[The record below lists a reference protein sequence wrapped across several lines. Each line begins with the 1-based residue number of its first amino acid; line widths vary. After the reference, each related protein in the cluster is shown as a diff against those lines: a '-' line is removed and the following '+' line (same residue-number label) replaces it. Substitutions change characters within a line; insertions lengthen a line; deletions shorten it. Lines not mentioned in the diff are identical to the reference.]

1 MDNIDI
7 IAKLSDMKIVDYK
20 NTLALVS
27 LIEVLVE
34 KGIIQKD
41 DIALKAE
48 EIDKIDMKSTIKGN
62 INM

>member
-41 DIALKAE
+41 DIALKAA
-48 EIDKIDMKSTIKGN
+48 EIDKIECDK
-62 INM
+62 

>member
-27 LIEVLVE
+27 LIE
-34 KGIIQKD
+34 D
-41 DIALKAE
+41 
-48 EIDKIDMKSTIKGN
+48 SSRKGN
-62 INM
+62 NSKRRYSVKSCRD